1 MSPASPSVLRN
12 AVLTAAVAGL
22 AFVAACSGP
31 EPAPAPAPVTET
43 TPLLKNPIALQLWS
57 MRESFE
63 TDGVAATLVKVKAM
77 GFNHVELAGT
87 ANLSRDEFKA
97 ELDKAGL
104 TPVSMHISLDELLAN
119 PQQFIEDAK
128 VFGVQYVGDAWFE
141 HDPPFDAADADKAVE
156 QFNAAGKLLRDAGLT
171 FFYHTHGFE
180 FVPAEGGG
188 TLFDSI
194 VDRTDP
200 ENVKFQL
207 DVMWA
212 FHGGADPVELLRR
225 YPDRFVSTHLKDMR
239 EGTERNNTGSAPED
253 TSVALGTGMV
263 DIRGVL
269 EAARDTSVEW
279 HILEEESSQPEVNI
293 PAGLSYIRT
302 LEAQLGP
309 A

>member
-1 MSPASPSVLRN
+1 MLSALPSALRRATVT
-12 AVLTAAVAGL
+12 AVAAGL

-57 MRESFE
+57 MRDSFE
-63 TDGVAATLVKVKAM
+63 AEGVPATLARVKAM

-87 ANLSRDEFKA
+87 ANLTRDEFKA

-104 TPVSMHISLDELLAN
+104 TAVSMHISVDALLEN

-141 HDPPFDAADADKAVE
+141 HEPPFDAADADKAVE

-194 VDRTDP
+194 VTRTDP

-239 EGTERNNTGSAPED
+239 EGTERNNTGSAPPD

-293 PAGLSYIRT
+293 PAGLDYIRT
-302 LEAQLGP
+302 LEAQIGP